1 MKQAE
6 LSLPLEQALAVLRAL
21 EQRAESLKFPLEED
35 DLTEYRLLERAGVAL
50 IKAIVVAEK

>member
-6 LSLPLEQALAVLRAL
+6 LSLPLEQASAVLRAL

-50 IKAIVVAEK
+50 TKAIVVAEK